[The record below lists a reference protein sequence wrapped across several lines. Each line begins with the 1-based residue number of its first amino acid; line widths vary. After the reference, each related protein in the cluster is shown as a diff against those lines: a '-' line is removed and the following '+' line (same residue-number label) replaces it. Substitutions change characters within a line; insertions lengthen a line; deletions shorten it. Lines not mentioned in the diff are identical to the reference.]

1 VVNIIRL
8 HEESGVKFL
17 TGVSVPPFERFTIMK
32 ESELASGACG
42 L

>member
-1 VVNIIRL
+1 MVRIVKL

-17 TGVSVPPFERFTIMK
+17 TGVSVPPLERFTIMK